1 MKKELGRKII
11 NLRKKRGLSQKDA
24 AAQLG
29 ISQALLSHYEKG
41 IRECGLE
48 FVVKLAQFY
57 EVSSDYLLGL
67 SEAEVSVEIAE
78 SEEPSDAGYVKSNTF
93 CLLNRRLNANSIA
106 VIYSLL
112 AKINNKKLS
121 KSVSEY
127 LAVAEYSVFRYIYSI
142 KENNTDGLFR
152 LNGSA
157 VDRYCSSSLALS
169 EARIK
174 ELTENLEG
182 LNLSS
187 DILAQEYPES
197 FSSLHELIKNAEKC
211 ITQNYKIS

>member
-11 NLRKKRGLSQKDA
+11 NLRKKRGLSQNDA

-48 FVVKLAQFY
+48 FVVRLAEFY

-67 SEAEVSVEIAE
+67 SEAEGGIAE
-78 SEEPSDAGYVKSNTF
+78 GEEPSDVSTVKGNTF
-93 CLLNRRLNANSIA
+93 CLLNRRLSANSIA

-112 AKINNKKLS
+112 AKINSKKLS
-121 KSVSEY
+121 KCVSES
-127 LAVAEYSVFRYIYSI
+127 LAVAAYSVFRYIYSI

-152 LNGSA
+152 LGGSA
-157 VDRYCSSSLALS
+157 VDKYCSSSMALS

-182 LNLSS
+182 LSLSP